1 MSNDTPRIR
10 VGIGGWNFAEWRGGV
25 FYPAGLPQAQELH
38 YASRALTGLE
48 VNATFYSTQK
58 PATYARWRDET
69 PEGFVFAVKAHRLA
83 TQRKTLAEGAEAVV
97 HFLESGVTELRDRLG
112 PIVWQLPPFRRFD
125 GDDVECFLALLP
137 DAVDG
142 LPLRHVLEPRHA
154 SFACADYVRL
164 ARAYSVGTVFIDS
177 PDYPNIADVTGEV
190 VYARLMR
197 SQGDEPTGY
206 SAAELAR
213 WAARIRTWAR
223 GESPADLP
231 LIDTPAPAAQPRE
244 VFVYFIA
251 AAKARNPAA
260 AQALVARLN
269 AS

>member
-1 MSNDTPRIR
+1 M
-10 VGIGGWNFAEWRGGV
+10 
-25 FYPAGLPQAQELH
+25 
-38 YASRALTGLE
+38 
-48 VNATFYSTQK
+48 
-58 PATYARWRDET
+58 
-69 PEGFVFAVKAHRLA
+69 
-83 TQRKTLAEGAEAVV
+83 
-97 HFLESGVTELRDRLG
+97 
-112 PIVWQLPPFRRFD
+112 WQLLPYRRFD
-125 GDDVECFLALLP
+125 ADDVEYFFALLP
-137 DAVDG
+137 DALDG

-154 SFACADYVRL
+154 GTALRRLRAPGARLQRRHGVHRL
-164 ARAYSVGTVFIDS
+164 ARLPQHRRRDGR
-177 PDYPNIADVTGEV
+177 V

-231 LIDTPAPAAQPRE
+231 LIDTPAPAAQPRG

-251 AAKARNPAA
+251 AAKARNPRP

>member
-1 MSNDTPRIR
+1 M
-10 VGIGGWNFAEWRGGV
+10 
-25 FYPAGLPQAQELH
+25 PQAQELH

-48 VNATFYSTQK
+48 VNATFYSTQQ

-125 GDDVECFLALLP
+125 ADDVECFLALLP

-164 ARAYSVGTVFIDS
+164 ARAYGVGTVFIDS

>member
-1 MSNDTPRIR
+1 M
-10 VGIGGWNFAEWRGGV
+10 
-25 FYPAGLPQAQELH
+25 
-38 YASRALTGLE
+38 
-48 VNATFYSTQK
+48 
-58 PATYARWRDET
+58 
-69 PEGFVFAVKAHRLA
+69 
-83 TQRKTLAEGAEAVV
+83 
-97 HFLESGVTELRDRLG
+97 
-112 PIVWQLPPFRRFD
+112 
-125 GDDVECFLALLP
+125 
-137 DAVDG
+137 
-142 LPLRHVLEPRHA
+142 LEPRHA

-164 ARAYSVGTVFIDS
+164 ARAYGVGTVFIDS

-244 VFVYFIA
+244 VVVYFIA